1 MAAEKKEV
9 EFRIQIAMEN
19 KATILVDSADVAM
32 QYYPPKS
39 SKRNIGLIVNLAKKF
54 GKAIIDKSNEDCT
67 VMYLILSENSPI
79 EKLNIVCTTAFD
91 AISDTLF
98 KQEKNVIIHCS
109 EGRTRSPTL
118 AYLYMTL
125 VLGWTDILSKS
136 HLQPSKYMAC
146 ISSLKAK
153 QDILP
158 ALKEKYGLKQEQQ
171 NDNDQNNDKE
181 SK

>member
-9 EFRIQIAMEN
+9 KFRIQIPMQN

-39 SKRNIGLIVNLAKKF
+39 NKMNVGLIINVAKKF
-54 GKAIIDKSNEDCT
+54 GKPITDKSNKDCT

-79 EKLNIVCTTAFD
+79 EKLNIVCTNSFEIIT
-91 AISDTLF
+91 DTLF
-98 KQEKNVIIHCS
+98 KQKKNVIIHCS

-125 VLGWTDILSKS
+125 VLGWTEILSKS
-136 HLQPSKYMAC
+136 YLQPSKYMAC

-158 ALKEKYGLKQEQQ
+158 SLKKKYGLKQEQID
-171 NDNDQNNDKE
+171 NDDQNNKQC
-181 SK
+181 K